1 MSLFVIFVRI
11 VSTYRREKRDG
22 ECSMIIMKDVVKR
35 YDNGITAL
43 NKVNV
48 HIKRGEFV
56 YLIGPSGAG
65 KSTFIKL
72 IYREETPT
80 QGLVKVGNKDITRIK
95 NKHIPLLRRDVGV
108 VFQDF
113 KLLPRLTVYENV
125 AYAMK
130 VIEKKPRE
138 IKRRVTDVLDL
149 VGLSDK
155 AKMFPDEISG
165 GEIQRVSIARA
176 IANTPNILIADEPTG
191 NLDPETA
198 EGIMAILEEVNA
210 KGTTVIM
217 ATHNNDIVNQ
227 LQHRV
232 IAIEGGRIVHDEE
245 KGEYLYEN

>member
-1 MSLFVIFVRI
+1 
-11 VSTYRREKRDG
+11 
-22 ECSMIIMKDVVKR
+22 MIIMKDVVKR

-80 QGLVKVGNKDITRIK
+80 QGLVKVRNKDITRIK

>member
-1 MSLFVIFVRI
+1 
-11 VSTYRREKRDG
+11 
-22 ECSMIIMKDVVKR
+22 MIIMKDVVKR

-165 GEIQRVSIARA
+165 GEVQRVSIARA
-176 IANTPNILIADEPTG
+176 IANTPNVLIADEPTG

-198 EGIMAILEEVNA
+198 EGIMAILEEINA

-227 LQHRV
+227 LKHRV
-232 IAIEGGRIVHDEE
+232 IAIEGGRIVRDEE

>member
-1 MSLFVIFVRI
+1 
-11 VSTYRREKRDG
+11 
-22 ECSMIIMKDVVKR
+22 MIIMKDVVKR

-43 NKVNV
+43 NEVNV

-165 GEIQRVSIARA
+165 GEVQRVSIARA
-176 IANTPNILIADEPTG
+176 IANTPNVLIADEPTG

-198 EGIMAILEEVNA
+198 EGIMAILEEINA

-227 LQHRV
+227 LKHRV
-232 IAIEGGRIVHDEE
+232 IAIEGGRIVRDEE

>member
-1 MSLFVIFVRI
+1 
-11 VSTYRREKRDG
+11 
-22 ECSMIIMKDVVKR
+22 MIIMKDVVKR

-48 HIKRGEFV
+48 HIQRGEFV

>member
-1 MSLFVIFVRI
+1 
-11 VSTYRREKRDG
+11 
-22 ECSMIIMKDVVKR
+22 MIIMKDVVKR

-149 VGLSDK
+149 VGVSDK

>member
-1 MSLFVIFVRI
+1 
-11 VSTYRREKRDG
+11 
-22 ECSMIIMKDVVKR
+22 MIIMKDVVKR

-72 IYREETPT
+72 IYRGETPT

>member
-1 MSLFVIFVRI
+1 
-11 VSTYRREKRDG
+11 
-22 ECSMIIMKDVVKR
+22 MIIMKDVVKR

-138 IKRRVTDVLDL
+138 IRRRVTDVLDL

>member
-1 MSLFVIFVRI
+1 
-11 VSTYRREKRDG
+11 
-22 ECSMIIMKDVVKR
+22 MIIMKDVVKR

-138 IKRRVTDVLDL
+138 IKRRVTDVLDHG
-149 VGLSDK
+149 GLSDK

>member
-1 MSLFVIFVRI
+1 
-11 VSTYRREKRDG
+11 
-22 ECSMIIMKDVVKR
+22 MIIMKDVVKR

-80 QGLVKVGNKDITRIK
+80 QGLVKVENKDITRIK

>member
-1 MSLFVIFVRI
+1 
-11 VSTYRREKRDG
+11 
-22 ECSMIIMKDVVKR
+22 MIIMKDVVKR

-43 NKVNV
+43 NKVDV

>member
-1 MSLFVIFVRI
+1 
-11 VSTYRREKRDG
+11 
-22 ECSMIIMKDVVKR
+22 MIIMKDVVKR

-165 GEIQRVSIARA
+165 GEVQRVSIARA
-176 IANTPNILIADEPTG
+176 IANTPNVLIADEPTG

-198 EGIMAILEEVNA
+198 EGIMTILEEINA

-227 LQHRV
+227 LKHRV
-232 IAIEGGRIVHDEE
+232 IAIEGGRIVRDEE